1 MMVKPFI
8 IGTRNARD
16 MIHFGAK
23 VLREGGSAMDAVEAA
38 VNAVEDNPL
47 DSGVGVGGTPNLLG
61 VTQLDASIMDGR
73 TRRSGAVAGLENVAH
88 AISVARKVL
97 EITPHDLLV
106 GPGAEMFARAIGF
119 EKSDLSTERTRKIAA
134 AMIAGSPEGILD
146 DEKERERFLRMWLEE
161 GRGEWYDKISKADW
175 GTVNIM
181 AMDTNG
187 DMCVGVST
195 SGLGYK
201 LPGRVGDSP
210 YIGAGNYCDNRF
222 GSAACTGKGELAI
235 RLSSARMIVSY
246 LEDGLT
252 LRGAVR
258 KALKDVHSLKDGTIS
273 CLAFDG
279 EGNTMSGSMT
289 GESIHYYMDVDSEGP
304 EERKGVWVKQ

>member
-1 MMVKPFI
+1 MVKPFI
-8 IGTRNARD
+8 IGTRNAKD
-16 MIHFGAK
+16 MIHLGAEI
-23 VLREGGSAMDAVEAA
+23 LREGGSAMDAVEAA

-47 DSGVGVGGTPNLLG
+47 DGGVGVGGTPNLLG

-73 TRRSGAVAGLENVAH
+73 NRRSGAVAGLENVAH

-97 EITPHDLLV
+97 ELTPHDLLV
-106 GPGAEMFARAIGF
+106 GPGAEMFARAVGI

-134 AMIAGSPEGILD
+134 AMRAGSPEGILE
-146 DEKERERFLRMWLEE
+146 DEKEKERFLRMWLEE
-161 GRGEWYDKISKADW
+161 GRGEWYEKISKADW

-181 AMDTNG
+181 AMDANG

-246 LEDGLT
+246 LENGLT

-258 KALKDVHSLKDGTIS
+258 KALKDVHSLQDGTIS
-273 CLAFDG
+273 CLVFDG

-304 EERKGVWVKQ
+304 EERKGVWVKP

>member
-1 MMVKPFI
+1 
-8 IGTRNARD
+8 
-16 MIHFGAK
+16 MIHLGAK
-23 VLREGGSAMDAVEAA
+23 VLREDGSAMDAVEAA

-97 EITPHDLLV
+97 ELTPHDLLV
-106 GPGAEMFARAIGF
+106 GPGAEMFARAVGI

-134 AMIAGSPEGILD
+134 AMRAGSPEGIMD

-161 GRGEWYDKISKADW
+161 GRGEWYKKITQEEW

-181 AMDTNG
+181 AMDANG

-246 LEDGLT
+246 LENGLT
-252 LRGAVR
+252 LKGVVR
-258 KALKDVHSLKDGTIS
+258 KALKDVHSLQDGTIS
-273 CLAFDG
+273 CLVFDG

-304 EERKGVWVKQ
+304 EERKGVWVKP

>member
-1 MMVKPFI
+1 MVKPFI
-8 IGTRNARD
+8 IGTRNAKD
-16 MIHFGAK
+16 MIHLGAK

-97 EITPHDLLV
+97 ELTPHDLLV
-106 GPGAEMFARAIGF
+106 GPGAEMFAKAVGI

-134 AMIAGSPEGILD
+134 AMRAGSPEGIMD

-161 GRGEWYDKISKADW
+161 GRGEWYKKITQEEW

-181 AMDTNG
+181 AMDANG

-246 LEDGLT
+246 LENGLT

-258 KALKDVHSLKDGTIS
+258 KALKDIHSLQDGTIS
-273 CLAFDG
+273 CLVFDG

-304 EERKGVWVKQ
+304 EERKGVWVKP